1 MSTDKSVDFLDYLV
15 LLVKWKRFLIVLAIS
30 SMVISYLFIYFV
42 AEPQY
47 DSTTLIIP
55 SDEEGL
61 GGVSSLMKSFSS
73 LPLSI
78 GGLKKTSAI
87 DLYITIIYSRST
99 ANKLI
104 KKFDLYE
111 EYDLE
116 SWEKTIKLLQKNI
129 STEETNEKAF
139 LITVRAS
146 SPQKSADM
154 TNYLVELL
162 NESVISLNI
171 KKSRENRIFLE
182 NRLNEIKENLKTAE
196 NAMKRF
202 QKSSNVFEAEN
213 QTKATIEAYSKME
226 SELALKQIELS
237 VMNKLW
243 GESAPQVRQAEI
255 SVKEFT
261 DKLNE
266 IKSGKKN
273 DSFLIP
279 FSSLSDNVMEYFR
292 LYRDLEINNTMLKY
306 IIPLHEQARFDE
318 QKEVPVLQVI
328 DKATPPEKRAYPK
341 RTIMALVITIII
353 LAFVVIYLISREILR
368 NSTNEKLTYIRKNI
382 FKFKKIEA
390 E

>member
-1 MSTDKSVDFLDYLV
+1 
-15 LLVKWKRFLIVLAIS
+15 
-30 SMVISYLFIYFV
+30 MVISYLFIYFV

-104 KKFDLYE
+104 KKFDLYN

-154 TNYLVELL
+154 TNYLVQLL

-182 NRLNEIKENLKTAE
+182 NRLNEIKENLKNAE

-202 QKSSNVFEAEN
+202 QKFSNVFEAEN

-237 VMNKLW
+237 VMSKLW
-243 GESAPQVRQAEI
+243 GESAPQVKQAEI

-279 FSSLSDNVMEYFR
+279 FSSLSDDVMEYFR
-292 LYRDLEINNTMLKY
+292 LYRDLEINNTMLKF

-341 RTIMALVITIII
+341 RTIMAFVITIII
-353 LAFVVIYLISREILR
+353 LAFVVIYLISREIMR

-382 FKFKKIEA
+382 FKFKKIE
-390 E
+390 EE